1 MISNINQTIRRTIAN
16 FSGWRTNRKL
26 VVIESDDWGSIRM
39 PSREVYDSCL
49 KAGYRVD
56 LNEFERLDSLASKN
70 DLELLFNLLMKHTD
84 SVGNHPVITANC
96 VVANPDFNKMK
107 DNDFNEYHYELI
119 TDTFKRYPKHG
130 DNFELWM
137 QGYTT
142 GIFHPQY
149 HAREHLNVSMFMSAL
164 QNGNSD
170 VHWGFKHGMPGS
182 IPMGTTSKGN
192 DYVEATHFNSE
203 MDKQDKLDIYLEGL
217 AIFEKL
223 FGYKSKSIIPTNY
236 IWHQDFDIH
245 LAHAGVKYIQSVKKY
260 IQPSTNDHYQYVR
273 RILGRKTKGGLI
285 ELVRNVIFEPSAD
298 PSNKIVNN
306 VLRDIGIAFK
316 MKKPAIMCSHRINY
330 VGFIDETNRDRNLRM
345 LDYILKEIIKTWPDV
360 EFVTSDQLGEVIENQ
375 N

>member
-1 MISNINQTIRRTIAN
+1 MIRNINQTLRRAIAN

-56 LNEFERLDSLASKN
+56 FNEFERLDSLASKD

-107 DNDFNEYHYELI
+107 DNDFNEYYYELI

-137 QGYTT
+137 QGYAS

-170 VHWGFKHGMPGS
+170 VHWGFNHGMPGS
-182 IPMGTTSKGN
+182 IPMSSTSKGN
-192 DYVEATHFNSE
+192 DYVEATNFNSE
-203 MDKQDKLDIYLEGL
+203 IDKQDKLDIYLEGL
-217 AIFEKL
+217 VIFEKL
-223 FGYKSKSIIPTNY
+223 FGFKSKSVIPTNY
-236 IWHQDFDIH
+236 IWHQDFDTH
-245 LAHAGVKYIQSVKKY
+245 LTQAGVKYIQSSRAF
-260 IQPSTNDHYQYVR
+260 IQPELNGKNQYIR
-273 RILGRKTKGGLI
+273 RVLGRKTKGGLI
-285 ELVRNVIFEPSAD
+285 ELVRNVMFEPSVDA
-298 PSNKIVNN
+298 PRGLVNS
-306 VLRDIGIAFK
+306 VLRDIDIAFT
-316 MKKPAIMCSHRINY
+316 MRKPAIICSHRINY
-330 VGFIDETNRDRNLRM
+330 VGFIDENNRDQNLKM
-345 LDYILKEIIKTWPDV
+345 LDTILKTIVKKWPDV
-360 EFVTSDQLGEVIENQ
+360 EFVTSDQLGEIIENED
-375 N
+375 